1 MSKIKYDAN
10 QDYQVDALNSIIDL
24 LDGALAGTPTVTTI
38 TDSSEA
44 KIIPLETNILGNSLA
59 ISDEKLLENLNAVQE
74 RNDLPLSPSLES
86 REFSIEMETGTGKT
100 YVYTSA
106 IHKLHAD
113 YGLTK
118 FIIIV
123 PSIAIK
129 EGTYNSIL
137 EMNDHFTAQY
147 NQKLSPFIY
156 VRTKLDQVKEFIGD
170 SEIQVMIMTI
180 GSFNKKGKNVW
191 YQEKEELSYSK
202 PVELVKRTRP
212 VVIIDEPQ
220 SVEGGVY
227 GKGREGLDE
236 LDALFT
242 IRLSAT
248 LPDKDSCQLIYEL
261 NPIDAYNLEL
271 VKGIEVDSP
280 ELSGETS
287 AYIEL
292 IDVVIGKGKELPRA
306 KVRLNKK
313 NDEGITTCEEIIS
326 KGQDLANLTKIK
338 SYSTVKIERVS
349 KRKGRPP
356 MLALS
361 LGNGEK
367 ISLNPGQS
375 VGGIDENTMVRA
387 MMKKIIQNHLDNE
400 NDLRGK
406 NIKVLSLFFIDRVSK
421 YRIYDESGQVRDDAE
436 YVVMFEELMEGF
448 AKESEYEELFIDSDT
463 GNSIDIKDMHEGYF
477 SIDPK
482 GKMVD
487 TSLTNKE
494 GKANASMAFNLIIKR
509 KKELIDPDNPV
520 RFIFSH
526 SALNEGW
533 DVPNIFQ
540 ISVLRDIK
548 STMTKRQT
556 IGRGMRLCRKKNGD
570 EFERIRDPNIN
581 ILKVTAKQTFEKW
594 AAELQHEYERTGIT
608 FGKITKKVFG
618 SELVEDLKKKG
629 HLDSEGKP
637 TDTFESY
644 VNSEQFDAKGGG

>member
-494 GKANASMAFNLIIKR
+494 GKAN
-509 KKELIDPDNPV
+509 
-520 RFIFSH
+520 
-526 SALNEGW
+526 
-533 DVPNIFQ
+533 
-540 ISVLRDIK
+540 
-548 STMTKRQT
+548 
-556 IGRGMRLCRKKNGD
+556 
-570 EFERIRDPNIN
+570 
-581 ILKVTAKQTFEKW
+581 
-594 AAELQHEYERTGIT
+594 
-608 FGKITKKVFG
+608 
-618 SELVEDLKKKG
+618 
-629 HLDSEGKP
+629 
-637 TDTFESY
+637 
-644 VNSEQFDAKGGG
+644 